1 MVVVLLQ
8 GVFLGGISSEME
20 YKIVSVRDFVDHLNI
35 IGNNNTLFSNSVS
48 YIKNNCEVKDCI

>member
-1 MVVVLLQ
+1 M
-8 GVFLGGISSEME
+8 FLGGISSEME
-20 YKIVSVRDFVDHLNI
+20 DKIVSVRDFVDHLNI